1 MATRWSPQVEMNY
14 RVTPSGSLN
23 WTCGIQYWTQINT
36 TLNGAPVALSSVTY
50 TFSDLGKNTK
60 KILLLRSSGTVAA
73 QASNGYQLCEGI
85 DALTGNVLWGPL
97 NQTIPK
103 YHDIGFVGARN
114 GTYVL
119 RDKDTMEAYG
129 YSLETG
135 LQKWGPVKLPVN
147 AWSYLATS
155 GWLDNSRAYVID
167 YGGYVNA
174 LNLATGN
181 IDWTWHTDDAGYN
194 TPYGVYELWVQGQMA
209 EVAGLIYVFEGKL
222 YDPPMSANESII
234 CLNATTGKLV
244 WSGLGYDVKNVP
256 AFADGY
262 MVDYNSYDKQM
273 YTYGKGPTATTATI
287 ENDVTTFGHKVV
299 VKGMVTDKSAGT
311 KDTDRVTR
319 FPHGVPA
326 VSEESMRLWMEYV
339 YSQQVKPADAT
350 GVTVVV
356 SVYDP
361 NGNAYDVGTATSD
374 GDGFYTLAFDPEVPG
389 EYVVTARFAGS
400 DSYWGSFAKTSVFV
414 EEAPAATPQPTPEP
428 ATAADMYFL
437 PVSIGMIVAI
447 VIILVLLLLLLF
459 RKR

>member
-1 MATRWSPQVEMNY
+1 
-14 RVTPSGSLN
+14 L
-23 WTCGIQYWTQINT
+23 
-36 TLNGAPVALSSVTY
+36 GA
-50 TFSDLGKNTK
+50 NTK
-60 KILLLRSSGTVAA
+60 KILLLRSSGTVAS
-73 QASNGYQLCEGI
+73 QSSTGFQLCEGI
-85 DALTGNVLWGPL
+85 DALTGNVLWGPF
-97 NQTIPK
+97 NQTLPK
-103 YHDIGFVGARN
+103 YHDISSVGARN

-135 LQKWGPVKLPVN
+135 LPKWGPIKLPVN
-147 AWSYLATS
+147 GWSYLATS
-155 GWLDNSRAYVID
+155 GWLDDSRAYVID

-181 IDWTWHTDDAGYN
+181 IDWTWHTDDSGYN
-194 TPYGVYELWVQGQMA
+194 TPYGVYELWTQGQMA

-244 WSGLGYDVKNVP
+244 WSGLGYCVKNVP

-262 MVDYNSYDKQM
+262 MVDYNSYDKQI
-273 YTYGKGPTATTATI
+273 YTFGMGPTATTATI

-299 VKGMVTDKSAGT
+299 VKGMVTDTSAGT
-311 KDTDRVTR
+311 KDTDLVAR

-350 GVTVVV
+350 GVPVTV

-361 NGNAYDVGTATSD
+361 NGNTYDVGTATSN
-374 GDGFYTLAFDPEVPG
+374 GDGFYTLAFDPEVAG

-400 DSYWGSFAKTSVFV
+400 TSYWGSFAQTSVFV
-414 EEAPAATPQPTPEP
+414 EQAPAATPAPTPEP
-428 ATAADMYFL
+428 GTMTDTYVTGFG
-437 PVSIGMIVAI
+437 IGIIIAIVA
-447 VIILVLLLLLLF
+447 VGLLLF
-459 RKR
+459 MLLRKR